1 MNKANGRI
9 ASLCFGQTN
18 TACNNPVGQKSYRK
32 LRFFYSKEPAH
43 TLNTLLL
50 LTKVWMH
57 IQVKCCRYIGMAEY
71 YAYCL
76 VIALAFYAPGCK
88 GVPKSM
94 KYDLRCAETL

>member
-88 GVPKSM
+88 GVPKPM
-94 KYDLRCAETL
+94 KYDLRYAETL